1 MNAARSPLS
10 VVFLLHI
17 ALEFPIVVQGLFYPA
32 SLPFLQLNNTALVLV
47 KPCELYHGTFVL
59 FSTWCAFQLVLLAA
73 PVPNPATISRHVVEF
88 LPGKRALAIALCVY
102 HTACSTVIYQAPRFI
117 PHTFGPA
124 AEALKIT
131 PENIWGTLHGIV
143 GLTMVIWWQGT
154 VHLAHLMRQAL
165 AGAGVQQ

>member
-47 KPCELYHGTFVL
+47 KLYASL
-59 FSTWCAFQLVLLAA
+59 SLASCIMALLCYSL
-73 PVPNPATISRHVVEF
+73 PEF